1 MKTERSAEVDAFLD
15 TRQHI
20 GAQTVS
26 ACVGWTAHEVT
37 AHLVGVVVEVSAHL
51 KPYLAGEPIPETRSF
66 EEREAPW
73 QAMPD
78 DELYG
83 LLVVEEEKMGSVLD
97 EVLERHPQAVIRW
110 TGRQMEVA
118 KFRPHLR
125 SEFAIHR
132 WDIVGDDQTGIE
144 LLGQPDLTEHAVGV
158 LGEILTRRGRA
169 HDPAPDQDL
178 HVRLRSGSSA
188 DVRLTVE
195 GGEAQLEFAEAGG
208 DEPFVQ
214 LDPAARLLTIWGR
227 RPDRRDRV
235 RSGLEPAVLG
245 RLQTLLAGY

>member
-1 MKTERSAEVDAFLD
+1 MTTERSPEVDAFLD
-15 TRQHI
+15 ARQHI
-20 GAQTVS
+20 EARAVS
-26 ACVGWTAHEVT
+26 ACPGWTAHEVT

-51 KPYLAGEPIPETRSF
+51 QPYLAGEPVPETRSF
-66 EEREAPW
+66 DEREASW
-73 QAMPD
+73 QAMA
-78 DELYG
+78 DEELCRS
-83 LLVVEEEKMGSVLD
+83 VRVEEEKMRSVLD
-97 EVLERHPQAVIRW
+97 QVLVHDPRAVIRW

-132 WDIVGDDQTGIE
+132 WDIVGDDQTSLE

-158 LGEILTRRGRA
+158 LGEILTRRGRT
-169 HDPAPDQDL
+169 HDPAPDRDL
-178 HVRLRSGSSA
+178 HVRLRSGSDA

-195 GGEAQLEFAEAGG
+195 GGQARLELAAAGG
-208 DEPFVQ
+208 DEPAVE
-214 LDPAARLLTIWGR
+214 LDAAARLLTIWGR
-227 RPDRRDRV
+227 RPDRRGRV

>member
-1 MKTERSAEVDAFLD
+1 
-15 TRQHI
+15 
-20 GAQTVS
+20 
-26 ACVGWTAHEVT
+26 VT
-37 AHLVGVVVEVSAHL
+37 AHLVGVVVEISAHL
-51 KPYLAGEPIPETRSF
+51 QPYLAGEPVPETRSF

-73 QAMPD
+73 QAMA
-78 DELYG
+78 DEELCG
-83 LLVVEEEKMGSVLD
+83 FLGVEEEKIRSVLD
-97 EVLERHPQAVIRW
+97 QVLERDPRAVIRW

-132 WDIVGDDQTGIE
+132 WDIVGDDRTSLE

-158 LGEILTRRGRA
+158 LGEILTRRGRR

-178 HVRLRSGSSA
+178 HVRLRSGSIA
-188 DVRLTVE
+188 DVRLIVE
-195 GGEAQLEFAEAGG
+195 GGQARLELAAAGG
-208 DEPFVQ
+208 EEPFVE
-214 LDPAARLLTIWGR
+214 LDPAARLLTVWGR
-227 RPDRRDRV
+227 RPDRRGRV

>member
-1 MKTERSAEVDAFLD
+1 MHTERSPEAEAFIEA
-15 TRQHI
+15 RRHI
-20 GAQTVS
+20 GARAVS

-37 AHLVGVVVEVSAHL
+37 AHLVGVVVEISEHL
-51 KPYLAGEPIPETRSF
+51 TPYLAGRPVPETRSF

-73 QAMPD
+73 RAMAD
-78 DELYG
+78 AELCQVVG
-83 LLVVEEEKMGSVLD
+83 VEEERMRAGLDQVLARD
-97 EVLERHPQAVIRW
+97 PRAVIRW

-125 SEFAIHR
+125 SEFALHR
-132 WDIVGDDQTGIE
+132 WDIVGDDQTSIE

-169 HDPAPDQDL
+169 HDPAPNRDL
-178 HVRLRSGSSA
+178 HVRLRAGSDP
-188 DVRLTVE
+188 DVRLVVE
-195 GGEAQLEFAEAGG
+195 AGGAQLELAEAGG
-208 DEPFVQ
+208 DEPGVE

-227 RPDRRDRV
+227 RPDHRGRV
-235 RSGLEPAVLG
+235 RSDLEPAVLG